1 MCVHRLGRDRHRRGW
16 CLIEYD
22 ESLVDE
28 FGRTL
33 EEQLQDQ
40 VRWEWYLDEKEHK
53 IDETYRSE
61 RRYGDGEDLPYGMF
75 VTYDTGGPQ
84 FGTFEYF
91 PHWHFEDTIERL
103 EDSYEALLEEPASDG
118 GDVVAD
124 GGSQPNPTAYA
135 WFESGG
141 QDKQPVIDDLG
152 MGKLYYFFKT
162 EDDAN
167 QFMQEYMKEYGVTDL
182 SRYERVEVEI
192 TDVVDGEDALGFTSA
207 TQDEEPEPHD
217 ETEQVDMTDYAAW
230 DR

>member
-1 MCVHRLGRDRHRRGW
+1 VCVHRLGRDRHRRGW
-16 CLIEYD
+16 LLIEYD

-53 IDETYRSE
+53 IDETYRTE
-61 RRYGDGEDLPYGMF
+61 RRYGDGEELPYGMF
-75 VTYDTGGPQ
+75 VTYDHSGPA
-84 FGTFEYF
+84 FDTFEYF
-91 PHWHFEDTIERL
+91 PHWHFEDTIARL
-103 EDSYEALLEEPASDG
+103 EDSYEALLEEPTPDG

-167 QFMQEYMKEYGVTDL
+167 RFMQEYMKEYGVTDL

-207 TQDEEPEPHD
+207 TQDDDPEPTD
-217 ETEQVDMTDYAAW
+217 ETEQVDVTDYAGW
-230 DR
+230 DP